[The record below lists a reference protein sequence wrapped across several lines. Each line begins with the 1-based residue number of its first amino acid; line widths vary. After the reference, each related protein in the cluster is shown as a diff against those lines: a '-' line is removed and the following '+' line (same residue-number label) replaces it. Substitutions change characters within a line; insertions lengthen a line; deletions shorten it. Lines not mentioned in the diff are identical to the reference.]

1 MILAQVLKME
11 LKNLTLMNNL
21 NLQKFLPDINEEIE
35 ITDHLLDIN
44 LVDENLSIKGKGNL
58 LLQDIMIF
66 FARM

>member
-1 MILAQVLKME
+1 
-11 LKNLTLMNNL
+11 MNNL

-58 LLQDIMIF
+58 LLQKNKD
-66 FARM
+66 RS